1 MGIAMTIVSN
11 FELIFKPQ
19 SPANPGGTTAVDRA
33 IQGYF
38 LEITDLENVELAY
51 LLEFTIFPPPVGTP
65 NREFRSLAG
74 NTLCIVDTGGGDN
87 QFGTL
92 DGALTSDVFVPRF
105 PMAGPTPGLSTN
117 LVTVPPQAAA
127 LVAVLPSAF
136 RVVNPIEPTPLT
148 VPNFEVRG
156 YVRIRLPALFTP
168 PAFERQNGGND
179 AKVLLTPQ
187 NRATFI
193 TAADVISD
201 QTQAGL
207 PLATGD
213 ALNVITPDELLFFT
227 AGPPAMRERAEGL
240 GPLAGVVQGV
250 PVEAR
255 SDLLQMLMG
264 QLDADG
270 SDLSGI
276 NESLAEAGVS
286 LAIERRGRSR

>member
-1 MGIAMTIVSN
+1 MTTIISN

-19 SPANPGGTTAVDRA
+19 SPADPNGPVAVDRV

-38 LEITDLENVELAY
+38 LEITNLESVELAY

-74 NTLCIVDTGGGDN
+74 NTLCIVDTGGTDN
-87 QFGTL
+87 RFGTL

-105 PMAGPTPGLSTN
+105 PVAGPTPGASTN
-117 LVTVPPQAAA
+117 LITVAPQATA

-136 RVVNPIEPTPLT
+136 GVINPIEPTPLT

-156 YVRIRLPALFTP
+156 YVQIRLPVLFTP
-168 PAFERQNGGND
+168 PAFDRQNGGND
-179 AKVLLTPQ
+179 ARVLLTPQ

-207 PLATGD
+207 PLANGD
-213 ALNVITPDELLFFT
+213 ALNTITPDELLFFT
-227 AGPPAMRERAEGL
+227 AGPLALEGREADEMS
-240 GPLAGVVQGV
+240 PLAGMLQRV
-250 PVEAR
+250 PVGAR
-255 SDLLQMLMG
+255 SDLLHGLLG
-264 QLDADG
+264 QLDANS
-270 SDLSGI
+270 SDLSGF
-276 NESLAEAGVS
+276 NESLAEAGIS
-286 LAIERRGRSR
+286 LALERRGNAR